1 MAFSSVSLG
10 LLSLPST
17 HPVATS
23 SLTVS
28 LAPFIP
34 LTACYQAGWWPLL
47 SGWQGE
53 IETSVSSDFTVHV
66 KPSLMAWLTELP
78 GDWLQIEFL
87 GVGTSSLVPGP
98 KPGGQ

>member
-34 LTACYQAGWWPLL
+34 LTACYQAGWWPLCQ
-47 SGWQGE
+47 SGRERLKPGSPE
-53 IETSVSSDFTVHV
+53 CGVVACSRDFTMC
-66 KPSLMAWLTELP
+66 KALA
-78 GDWLQIEFL
+78 Q
-87 GVGTSSLVPGP
+87 TSE
-98 KPGGQ
+98 